1 MCDSHHCMMNME
13 DEDEYTDFYDFSKT
27 YIDHPLLI
35 KPEEEIS
42 GALTIKEAPVDDEW
56 EDVDLEDAGSD
67 DDEEETNSKAHD
79 SGEEEKSE
87 SFTIIDKSQSES
99 FSLVDKEKSENVA
112 NTDSMK
118 LNEIS
123 GIKSLDT
130 TKQ

>member
-27 YIDHPLLI
+27 YKDHPLLI
-35 KPEEEIS
+35 KPDEEIKETP
-42 GALTIKEAPVDDEW
+42 AIREAPADDEW

-67 DDEEETNSKAHD
+67 DEEEEINSKADD
-79 SGEEEKSE
+79 SAEEEKSE
-87 SFTIIDKSQSES
+87 SFTIVDKEKSES
-99 FSLVDKEKSENVA
+99 FSLVDKEKSDSMIHI
-112 NTDSMK
+112 DSMK